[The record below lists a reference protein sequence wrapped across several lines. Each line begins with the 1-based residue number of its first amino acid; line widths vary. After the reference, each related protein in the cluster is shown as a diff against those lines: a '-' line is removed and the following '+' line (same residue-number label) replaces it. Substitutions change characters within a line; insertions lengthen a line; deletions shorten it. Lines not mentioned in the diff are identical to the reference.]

1 MERLGLNGMQISA
14 RARSSLFTSSCKTIV
29 GLILVT
35 MVTLPGCHS
44 SENPGDN
51 NIRIGWQV
59 PWATQGQ
66 LVQVLK
72 HSDAL
77 KVNGLRGDFKGFTY
91 GAPLNEAAL
100 AGEVD
105 VIFTADQP
113 AATLLAKNASWTIV
127 ARLMYNRVA
136 IYVPPDSD
144 MQTVSDLK
152 GKRIGMPF
160 GAAAQR
166 DAMKAILEAGLDPKN
181 DVTSINLDISEQNNI
196 VQSGSR
202 KKWGEIDA
210 LVGFDPTPAI
220 FEYKGVARM
229 LHIGQV
235 VSLVLMS
242 NEYLRKSPNEATR
255 FLKAFI
261 ESWYYY
267 ATHRAETN
275 EWFRS
280 ESRLQ
285 VDSQI
290 LEVAAAVEP
299 NVQAKSIKDVRVTL
313 SPEDLTVIQE
323 AAKFLY
329 QQGMTRSEVQMAQHY
344 DSRFIN
350 NAFRD
355 AVNANQP
362 IRAPQ

>member
-1 MERLGLNGMQISA
+1 MNSHNKSIYVLAIILLLTLASCAGLRG
-14 RARSSLFTSSCKTIV
+14 SSQNK
-29 GLILVT
+29 
-35 MVTLPGCHS
+35 
-44 SENPGDN
+44 
-51 NIRIGWQV
+51 IRIGWQI

-72 HSDAL
+72 HTDAL
-77 KVNGLRGDFKGFTY
+77 KVNDLQAEFKGFSY

-113 AATLLAKNASWTIV
+113 AATLLARGAAWTIV

-144 MQTVSDLK
+144 IQTVADLK
-152 GKRIGMPF
+152 GKRIAMPF

-166 DAMKAILEAGLDPKN
+166 DALKAIMDAGLDPKK
-181 DVTSINLDISEQNNI
+181 DVTSVNLDISEQNHI
-196 VQSGSR
+196 VQAGNR
-202 KKWGEIDA
+202 KRWGDIDA

-220 FEYKGVARM
+220 FENKGLARM

-242 NEYLRKSPNEATR
+242 DDFLKQHSNESKR
-255 FLKAFI
+255 FLEAFI

-267 ATHRAETN
+267 ATHQNEAN
-275 EWFRS
+275 EWFRN

-285 VDSQI
+285 VDSHI
-290 LEVAAAVEP
+290 LDVAAAVEP
-299 NVQAKSIKDVRVTL
+299 NIQAKTIRDIRPTLNQKDIDTM
-313 SPEDLTVIQE
+313 EE
-323 AAKFLY
+323 AAKFIH
-329 QQGMTRSEVQMAQHY
+329 QQGMTNSEVSMGEHY
-344 DSRFIN
+344 NATFIN
-350 NAFRD
+350 NALREVTES
-355 AVNANQP
+355 AKSIQP
-362 IRAPQ
+362 TQ